1 SQAMANCQHGVI
13 ARSGARGRQ
22 GPLTPTLSQRVGRP
36 LSWAPSADA
45 VAGGGG
51 EAEMRRLRVG
61 RCHRQGANLP
71 ELLLQFVPGLSAVCT
86 HVDVAIEAR
95 RSDDVGPLRVRR
107 EPVDDRVRLHWQL
120 GGLPR
125 LTTILGALDRAGDSW
140 DRVA

>member
-1 SQAMANCQHGVI
+1 MANCQRGVI
-13 ARSGARGRQ
+13 VRSGARGRQ
-22 GPLTPTLSQRVGRP
+22 KPLTPTLSQREGGTLNCAPSADAVAGNGRP
-36 LSWAPSADA
+36 LSWAPSAGA

-51 EAEMRRLRVG
+51 EAEMSRLRVG

-125 LTTILGALDRAGDSW
+125 
-140 DRVA
+140 